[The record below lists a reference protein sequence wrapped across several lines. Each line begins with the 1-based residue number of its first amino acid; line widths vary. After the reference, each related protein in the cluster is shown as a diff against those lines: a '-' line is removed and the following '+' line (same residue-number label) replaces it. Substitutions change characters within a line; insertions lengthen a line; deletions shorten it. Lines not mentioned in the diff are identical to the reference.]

1 MDSALIPKG
10 VKRCPLW
17 QFVLFVGAVG
27 VVLLWGVY
35 AMLLCWIKGLNQTN
49 MNDFYGFALWI
60 WADLTVIALGGGA
73 FFTGLLRYIF
83 GKEVLKNIIN
93 YAVLI
98 GFICY
103 SSALLILAYDVGQPL
118 RGWFIFW
125 HANVHS
131 MLTEVA
137 FCLTCY
143 FGVLTIEFIPLILE
157 NRLINRVRF
166 FHHLGHNM
174 HEIMAVFAA
183 TGAFLS
189 FFHQGSLGGVPGV
202 LFGRPFAFREG
213 LFIWPWTFFLFT
225 WSAAACGPCFTI
237 LITKITEAVTRKKL
251 VKDDAVELLAKIS
264 GWMILTYIIAKTI
277 DTLYWATVTVP
288 SKGFALEFFYS
299 NNPLYG
305 YWILFAE
312 IVICGFVP
320 AAILIFKKGRKNP
333 VTLWIAVI
341 LAVVGVCLNRWA
353 MVLQV
358 MAAPVLTF
366 ESWVMYFPSWQE
378 IATTILPVAYG
389 IILIAIA
396 HRYLPVFP
404 NEPELNPL
412 ETIIAEE
419 QEPEE
424 AEAEP
429 LVDQE
434 QELKPAE
441 A

>member
-17 QFVLFVGAVG
+17 QFLLFVGAVG
-27 VVLLWGVY
+27 IVLLWGVY
-35 AMLLCWIKGLNQTN
+35 AMLLCWFKGLNQTN
-49 MNDFYGFALWI
+49 MNDYYGFALWI
-60 WADLTVIALGGGA
+60 WADLAVIAVGGGA

-83 GKEVLKNIIN
+83 GKDALKNIIN

-103 SSALLILAYDVGQPL
+103 SSALLILAIDIGQPL

-137 FCLTCY
+137 FCLSCY
-143 FGVLTIEFIPLILE
+143 FGVLTIEYIPLILE
-157 NRLINRVRF
+157 NRQIDKVPF

-189 FFHQGSLGGVPGV
+189 FFHQGSLGGVAGV
-202 LFGRPFAFREG
+202 LYGRPFAYREG
-213 LFIWPWTFFLFT
+213 IFIWPWTFFLFT

-237 LITKITEAVTRKKL
+237 LVTKITEKITRKKL
-251 VKDDAVELLAKIS
+251 VKDNAIELLAKIS
-264 GWMILTYIIAKTI
+264 GWMILTYTIAKSY
-277 DTLYWATVTVP
+277 DTWHWFTVTAP
-288 SKGFALEFFYS
+288 SKGFTLMDFYS

-305 YWILFAE
+305 IWMLVLE
-312 IVICGFVP
+312 IGICGLIP
-320 AAILIFKKGRKNP
+320 ALILITDKGRKTP

-341 LAVVGVCLNRWA
+341 LAVVGVCLNRWV

-358 MAAPVLTF
+358 MAVPVMTF
-366 ESWVMYFPSWQE
+366 DQWALYIPSWQE
-378 IATTILPVAYG
+378 VATTILPVAYG
-389 IILIAIA
+389 IILIAISY
-396 HRYLPVFP
+396 RYLPVFP
-404 NEPELNPL
+404 NEPELNPIESMDGE
-412 ETIIAEE
+412 ETAVESPVE
-419 QEPEE
+419 
-424 AEAEP
+424 
-429 LVDQE
+429 LE